1 MSSFI
6 NFNNRDASAETKY
19 SAKVIKRAL
28 LKTETKSS
36 VKAESLVKNIQEP
49 VALNEALVFFT
60 DKLGAIKVLNQAIV
74 EEGNAFG
81 AARAEAIA
89 KGEKEFTVDGETYPV
104 EDVDQEDKE
113 NAEEFVEEKYDK
125 KGLLKAL
132 GKNDDGIILVKGQ
145 EYIIYN
151 PDNGNADNT
160 DMWGE
165 ETIIALNR
173 DGDEVE
179 FKYSDIERFD
189 EAYDGNMADFRYE
202 FPNQFEEVTGNS
214 SKAIKKISKKG
225 KGFEVRTSSYMS
237 EPEMKAV
244 GDAMNLSLVSYEKSN
259 IVVAV
264 YESNGINENYE
275 VIFSDGI
282 SQMKK
287 FRSEQMALDF
297 MKKEIKANKKL
308 RDIAVYKPGMHS
320 TTQTELVVAFWG
332 NGSYL
337 DNVSKRDPKLAAKK
351 VEEAVVNE
359 LSVGTYRDTVKA
371 GIARGDSKGEKIA
384 NTALESFTKEVLK
397 ELASQEFIIKATRNQ
412 AVAVANEIRRGDNK
426 NQFNQFKLVFTGEGS
441 MINNKNIRVL
451 GSDEVH
457 FNAKAYIYLPDTFG
471 GWSSDFTLRGYQQHN
486 HVPLQTVQ
494 FSIKEGKVWVYFRAG
509 DTQFEFTRPGAR
521 MLAQLADKIAQE
533 LEFPTKVKHNS
544 ISQFDAMEISANESV
559 DVNEG
564 RSINKIQKEWNQV
577 TTDMLQ
583 KVEAWKA
590 AEGDR
595 KTEILEELKTLTAR
609 KKALEAEL
617 EDAVAGKDKDVQLAV
632 SEGNAFLAARA
643 KAIEEDAEEF
653 EFNGKTYPVIKEGN
667 AFGAARAEAI
677 AKGEKEFEVDGEKFP
692 VEDVSKEDEENA
704 EEFVGEAIEDNWK
717 YLLERFAITNE
728 DLRADLKKYIKDNKK
743 EIDAL
748 ADQDNWDGIYDMLM
762 NDFEIKE
769 DSKQADEIKTIFNI
783 VY

>member
-6 NFNNRDASAETKY
+6 NFNNRDAGAETKY

-28 LKTETKSS
+28 LKSETKSS
-36 VKAESLVKNIQEP
+36 AKAESIVKNIQEP

-60 DKLGAIKVLNQAIV
+60 DKLKAVKLLSQAII

-104 EDVDQEDKE
+104 ENVDKE
-113 NAEEFVEEKYDK
+113 DEENAKEFVEEKFDK

-151 PDNGNADNT
+151 PDNGNSDNT

-165 ETIIALNR
+165 ETIFALNR

-179 FKYSDIERFD
+179 IKYSDIERFD

-202 FPNQFEEVTGNS
+202 FPMRFEEETGISPN
-214 SKAIKKISKKG
+214 AIKRISKKG
-225 KGFEVRTSSYMS
+225 KGFEVRTSSYMGKES
-237 EPEMKAV
+237 MEKV
-244 GDAMNLSLVSYEKSN
+244 GAAMNLSLVSYEKSN
-259 IVVAV
+259 IAITV
-264 YESNGINENYE
+264 YESNSTVNENYE
-275 VIFSDGI
+275 VIFSDGV
-282 SQMKK
+282 SQMRK

-297 MKKEIKANKKL
+297 MHKEIKSNKKL
-308 RDIAVYKPGMHS
+308 RNIAVYKPGMHS

-332 NGSYL
+332 ERSYL

-384 NTALESFTKEVLK
+384 NTALESFTREVLK
-397 ELASQEFIIKATRNQ
+397 ELASQEFIVKATRNQ
-412 AVAVANEIRRGDNK
+412 AVSVANQIRRGDNK

-441 MINNKNIRVL
+441 MINNRNIRVL

-471 GWSSDFTLRGYQQHN
+471 GWSSDLTLRGYQQHN
-486 HVPLQTVQ
+486 HVPVQTVQ
-494 FSIKEGKVWVYFRAG
+494 FSIANGKVWVYFRAG

-544 ISQFDAMEISANESV
+544 IGQFDAMEISANESV
-559 DVNEG
+559 DVNEA

-595 KTEILEELKTLTAR
+595 KSEILEELKALTAR

-617 EDAVAGKDKDVQLAV
+617 EEAVAGKDRDVQLAV

-653 EFNGKTYPVIKEGN
+653 EFNGKMYPVIKEGN

-692 VEDVSKEDEENA
+692 VEDVDKEDEENA
-704 EEFVGEAIEDNWK
+704 EEFAIEDNWK
-717 YLLERFAITNE
+717 YLLEKFAITNE
-728 DLRADLKKYIKDNKK
+728 DLRADLKKYIKNNKA

-769 DSKQADEIKTIFNI
+769 DSKQAEEIKTIFNI